1 MADNPNQQLLDM
13 WKRQVEEG
21 TQAWLRMMGQAQ
33 ARRRPR
39 PLPRWTRR
47 PSGGPFM
54 DQGMAAWSKVM
65 TQGTAPSPD
74 LMAQWKQFLDQWIAA
89 WSRVLEQAMGTDDF
103 AQLMGKQLEGFLNVS
118 APIKKAAEQQIDA
131 SLAGLGHSVAQ
142 PGHRA
147 GAARGAGRGE
157 DRRARG
163 QAGPRPPAPERRRRA
178 PDGAGMIG
186 ITIDAIAVGDSAQI
200 TRRVTDGDIAAF
212 VDAVGDHN
220 PVHADR
226 AYAASTVFKEP
237 IAPGIW
243 TAGLI
248 SAVIGTRLPGPGA
261 IYLSQDLK
269 FLKPVKAGDSI
280 SARVE
285 VLEVNRERNRIRLRT
300 VCTNQR
306 AEDVLTGEAVVMPSR
321 EPVRYAR
328 PAASDERDGALDAPA
343 AGLDGAGRRDLG
355 HARPLRA
362 RGRRAGRAPAPAARA
377 ALSTSRTSRPA
388 RPARLVG
395 VRTRC

>member
-1 MADNPNQQLLDM
+1 
-13 WKRQVEEG
+13 
-21 TQAWLRMMGQAQ
+21 
-33 ARRRPR
+33 
-39 PLPRWTRR
+39 
-47 PSGGPFM
+47 
-54 DQGMAAWSKVM
+54 
-65 TQGTAPSPD
+65 
-74 LMAQWKQFLDQWIAA
+74 
-89 WSRVLEQAMGTDDF
+89 
-103 AQLMGKQLEGFLNVS
+103 
-118 APIKKAAEQQIDA
+118 
-131 SLAGLGHSVAQ
+131 
-142 PGHRA
+142 
-147 GAARGAGRGE
+147 
-157 DRRARG
+157 
-163 QAGPRPPAPERRRRA
+163 
-178 PDGAGMIG
+178 MIG
-186 ITIDAIAVGDSAQI
+186 ITIDVIAVGDSAQI

-226 AYAASTVFKEP
+226 EYAATTVFKEP

-321 EPVRYAR
+321 TPVQYMRS
-328 PAASDERDGALDAPA
+328 AASVNALALWTLQPLAWMAQGAAIWGMLGLSALAGAAPVA
-343 AGLDGAGRRDLG
+343 PPPS
-355 HARPLRA
+355 RPL
-362 RGRRAGRAPAPAARA
+362 
-377 ALSTSRTSRPA
+377 SR
-388 RPARLVG
+388 
-395 VRTRC
+395 